1 MKERIM
7 RYVISGLLMLLGLML
22 FFMFITACAPART
35 MTRDAAAS
43 EKASSVRNDDVEDVD
58 FNFDEDEP
66 APAKTA
72 SVKST
77 NKASKAG
84 APKLRANT
92 AKKTSDDYDDAQY
105 EDDLSDNPDSSG
117 RFYQKGE
124 ASWYGRAFHGKRTA
138 SGERFD
144 MNELTAAHKTLPF
157 GTILEVKNLDND
169 KTVKVRV
176 NDRGPYREG
185 RILDLSYAA
194 ARRLDMLGAGKA
206 MVGINILKKGTGEIR
221 SRKSAEDIEPAA
233 GGDDDNESDDDLA
246 RDERVRT
253 GRFAL
258 QAGAFYSRANAQ
270 RLKSKIEGLTHRPV
284 VIFRDGD
291 MYKVRI
297 NSIGSKKEL
306 EKVREALS
314 DENIS
319 SFTVKERR
327 E

>member
-1 MKERIM
+1 M
-7 RYVISGLLMLLGLML
+7 RYVISGLLLLLGMMM

-35 MTRDAAAS
+35 MTRDSAAA
-43 EKASSVRNDDVEDVD
+43 EKASSVRNDASEDVD
-58 FNFDEDEP
+58 FNFDEEEP
-66 APAKTA
+66 APARSA
-72 SVKST
+72 SVKS
-77 NKASKAG
+77 AGKAG
-84 APKLRANT
+84 KNAAPKLSAASGKNS
-92 AKKTSDDYDDAQY
+92 ADELDDDEYDNA
-105 EDDLSDNPDSSG
+105 PKGSSE

-124 ASWYGRAFHGKRTA
+124 ASWYGRAFHGKKTA

-206 MVGINILKKGTGEIR
+206 MVGINILKKGTGETN
-221 SRKSAEDIEPAA
+221 SRKSADDIEPAS
-233 GGDDDNESDDDLA
+233 GGDDEYESDDDLA

-258 QAGAFYSRANAQ
+258 QAGAFYSKANAQ

-284 VIFRDGD
+284 VIVRDGD

-297 NSIGSKKEL
+297 NAIASKKEL

-319 SFTVKERR
+319 SFTVKDGKE
-327 E
+327 

>member
-1 MKERIM
+1 M
-7 RYVISGLLMLLGLML
+7 RYVISGLLLLLGMML

-35 MTRDAAAS
+35 MTRDVAAA
-43 EKASSVRNDDVEDVD
+43 EKSSSVRDDSTEDMD
-58 FNFDEDEP
+58 FSFDEDEP
-66 APAKTA
+66 APARA
-72 SVKST
+72 GSVKGS
-77 NKASKAG
+77 NKDVTHS
-84 APKLRANT
+84 APKLSAMAGN
-92 AKKTSDDYDDAQY
+92 KSDEEI
-105 EDDLSDNPDSSG
+105 EDDVFDSDSRDSSE
-117 RFYQKGE
+117 RFYQKGM

-144 MNELTAAHKTLPF
+144 MNELTAAHRTLPF

-169 KTVKVRV
+169 KTVKVRI

-206 MVGINILKKGTGEIR
+206 MVGIHILKKGTGETNF
-221 SRKSAEDIEPAA
+221 RKTADDIEPAS
-233 GGDDDNESDDDLA
+233 GGDDEYESDDDDLT

-258 QAGAFYSRANAQ
+258 QAGAFYSRVNAR
-270 RLKSKIEGLTHRPV
+270 RLKDKIEELTHRPV
-284 VIFRDGD
+284 VIVRDGD
-291 MYKVRI
+291 LYKVRI
-297 NSIGSKKEL
+297 HAIASKKEL
-306 EKVREALS
+306 EKVRDALN

-319 SFTVKERR
+319 SFTVKDGR